1 MKKLA
6 FYSLFVAIT
15 FSLATSCEKEEP
27 AKEIEGNYS
36 GVLDGVYDGED
47 TLTGNFP
54 VYATAT
60 TRNKIKVEGNLF
72 GSFEVLVTQQGIN
85 VDPVSTDDE
94 VFQFL
99 YQGDLKELSF
109 RYYKDGDSTVYVG
122 TKP

>member
-1 MKKLA
+1 MKRLA
-6 FYSLFVAIT
+6 LYALFVATT
-15 FSLATSCEKEEP
+15 FSLSTSCEKEEP
-27 AKEIEGNYS
+27 AKDIEGNYS

-47 TLTGNFP
+47 TLMGGYA

-60 TRNKIKVEGNLF
+60 TRNKIKVEGTLF

-85 VDPVSTDDE
+85 VDPVSTDEE
-94 VFQFL
+94 VYQFL

-109 RYYKDGDSTVYVG
+109 KYYKNGDSTTYVG

>member
-6 FYSLFVAIT
+6 IYSLLIGT
-15 FSLATSCEKEEP
+15 LFSVATSCERDEP
-27 AKEIEGNYS
+27 AKTIEGNYT
-36 GVLDGVYDGED
+36 GVLDGVYDGVD
-47 TLTGNFP
+47 TLIGNYP

-60 TRNKIKVEGNLF
+60 TRNKIKVEGALF
-72 GSFEVLVTQQGIN
+72 GIFEVLVTTQGIN

-109 RYYKDGDSTVYVG
+109 KYYKNDDTTEFVG